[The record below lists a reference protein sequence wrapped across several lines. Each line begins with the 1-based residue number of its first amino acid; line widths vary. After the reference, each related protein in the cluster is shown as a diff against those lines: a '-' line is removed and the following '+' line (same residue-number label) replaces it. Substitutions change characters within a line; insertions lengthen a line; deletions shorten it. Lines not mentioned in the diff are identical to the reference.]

1 MTLAEKIFNC
11 FKQHES
17 FTLNDAYQVN
27 SGKPH
32 ETIRARIYDNLGIR
46 FERIAKGVYKTIDEE
61 NTCVLLEGDGRDL
74 SMLAAYAELAEE
86 EGYRIGY
93 DIHILRNAQAQVF
106 KS

>member
-1 MTLAEKIFNC
+1 MERRLKL
-11 FKQHES
+11 K
-17 FTLNDAYQVN
+17 
-27 SGKPH
+27 G
-32 ETIRARIYDNLGIR
+32 ARIYPNVHVSGH
-46 FERIAKGVYKTIDEE
+46 A
-61 NTCVLLEGDGRDL
+61 GREDHREFLRMLKPQHIIPAHGDL